1 MELTKSLEEYIT
13 TIYILEQNEDRIR
26 VTDIAEEMIVTK
38 PSVNRA
44 MKTLKEK
51 GIINYEPYSDISLT
65 EKGKKIAQNILKKHD
80 VVKIFLIEILGVDD
94 ITASEDSAKIKS
106 AISEETEEKLEQFM
120 TKALKIDELKCNHSW
135 ENERCRE
142 CKRPLSHLYTK
153 ILG

>member
-13 TIYILEQNEDRIR
+13 AIYILKQNEDRIR

-51 GIINYEPYSDISLT
+51 GIINYAPYSDIVLT
-65 EKGKKIAQNILKKHD
+65 EKGRKIAQNILKRYD
-80 VVKIFLIEILGVDD
+80 VVKIFLTEILGVGES
-94 ITASEDSAKIKS
+94 IANEDSIKIKS
-106 AISEETEEKLEQFM
+106 VISEETEEKLEQFM
-120 TKALKIDELKCNHSW
+120 TKILKLDKLKCNHSW

-142 CKRPLSHLYTK
+142 CKRTLQNLK
-153 ILG
+153 KQEEL